1 MNLRSFQINPLR
13 IASAAL
19 FIAAP
24 FFSWITV
31 SAFGIT
37 AEATLLDVANSNT
50 PLNVPSNLPLISV
63 IATILL
69 LIGGLVILRKATI
82 GLPVAT
88 TGLAL
93 FLYSSYNLYGSPV
106 SIVPVVVAP
115 GIGLLAALVSIAIG
129 AASFRVP
136 NLEASSLIIKAR
148 TREGITG
155 IGLFIASL
163 ALTLDGLNHTGQGE
177 LSAFIGTGMIE
188 PVFHLGFIISILLL
202 AVLFSMRKKW
212 VSKPANSILIA
223 TAFAFILLDAAY
235 HLSTGEISGFVGH
248 DSTEILL
255 HASAYYGAAFLL
267 IGRLMKR

>member
-1 MNLRSFQINPLR
+1 MMNLRSFRINPLR

-24 FFSWITV
+24 FLSWITV

-50 PLNVPSNLPLISV
+50 PLNVPSNLPMLSI

-69 LIGGLVILRKATI
+69 LAGGLVILRKATI

-88 TGLAL
+88 AGFAL

-129 AASFRVP
+129 AASFRMP
-136 NLEASSLIIKAR
+136 NLEASSLIMKAR

-163 ALTLDGLNHTGQGE
+163 ALTLDGLNHSGQGE
-177 LSAFIGTGMIE
+177 VSAFIGPGMTE
-188 PVFHLGFIISILLL
+188 PVFHLGFILSILLL
-202 AVLFSMRKKW
+202 AVLFSVRKKW

-223 TAFAFILLDAAY
+223 TAF
-235 HLSTGEISGFVGH
+235 
-248 DSTEILL
+248 
-255 HASAYYGAAFLL
+255 
-267 IGRLMKR
+267 